1 MALISEFIDDYRRKI
16 GHYEHLAQT
25 CAYQCESALK
35 RQGIRA
41 LVTYRAK
48 KIDSLAAK
56 VEARAQDKAYQSID
70 EIYEDIVDLAGV
82 RIALFFPGD
91 REEVDYFIRNHFQ
104 VDQIKDFP
112 EALQHPGAYQKRF
125 LGYVGRHYRLR
136 LKQETLPHEQQHL
149 ASYVI
154 EVQVGSVLMHAWAEV
169 EHDLV
174 YKSTEGFLSQE
185 EYAILDELNG
195 LMHAGEIALERLQTA
210 AKRRINSERQ
220 PFSNHYELSSYLY
233 DYVRKASPRGEFE
246 PFIGRTD
253 VLFQFLKDVGLN
265 TVSSLKPILQKC
277 RPGSKEQPLAEQIID
292 HTLRANP
299 DLYDAY
305 DQARV
310 TVGRC
315 DPYGSPDDFV
325 SYCSSKDYLSSFMRQ
340 WIASEKL
347 LADNLHK
354 YLNGE
359 APQHP
364 RLDEEAVEKLRSA
377 RKIRDDILF
386 GTDLP
391 GESETLRAKESL
403 QEILEFMGLR
413 GDGSKIHD
421 KEA

>member
-1 MALISEFIDDYRRKI
+1 MIM
-16 GHYEHLAQT
+16 
-25 CAYQCESALK
+25 SAK
-35 RQGIRA
+35 PP
-41 LVTYRAK
+41 
-48 KIDSLAAK
+48 
-56 VEARAQDKAYQSID
+56 
-70 EIYEDIVDLAGV
+70 
-82 RIALFFPGD
+82 PGSS
-91 REEVDYFIRNHFQ
+91 NH
-104 VDQIKDFP
+104 
-112 EALQHPGAYQKRF
+112 
-125 LGYVGRHYRLR
+125 
-136 LKQETLPHEQQHL
+136 
-149 ASYVI
+149 S
-154 EVQVGSVLMHAWAEV
+154 WA
-169 EHDLV
+169 H
-174 YKSTEGFLSQE
+174 
-185 EYAILDELNG
+185 
-195 LMHAGEIALERLQTA
+195 
-210 AKRRINSERQ
+210 RRIVSVSQRCGAE
-220 PFSNHYELSSYLY
+220 Y
-233 DYVRKASPRGEFE
+233 
-246 PFIGRTD
+246 
-253 VLFQFLKDVGLN
+253 
-265 TVSSLKPILQKC
+265 VSSLKPILQKC

-364 RLDEEAVEKLRSA
+364 RLDEEAIEKLRSA

>member
-16 GHYEHLAQT
+16 DHYEHLAQT
-25 CAYQCESALK
+25 CAYQCESELK

-56 VEARAQDKAYQSID
+56 VEARDQDKAYQSID

-82 RIALFFPGD
+82 RIALYFPGD
-91 REEVDYFIRNHFQ
+91 RDEVDYFIRSHFD

-112 EALQHPGAYQKRF
+112 EALQHPGAYQKQF

-136 LKQETLPHEQQHL
+136 LKPDTLASENQHL
-149 ASYVI
+149 ADYVI
-154 EVQVGSVLMHAWAEV
+154 ELQVGSVLMHAWAEV

-233 DYVRKASPRGEFE
+233 DYIRKTAQRGDFE
-246 PFIGRTD
+246 PFLGRTD
-253 VLFQFLKDVGLN
+253 VLFQFLKDLGWN
-265 TVSSLKPILQKC
+265 TVPALKPVLQKC
-277 RPGSKEQPLAEQIID
+277 KPGSNAQPLAQQIID
-292 HTLRANP
+292 HILRANP

-310 TVGRC
+310 AVGRC
-315 DPYGSPDDFV
+315 DPYGTPDDYI
-325 SYCSSKDYLSSFMRQ
+325 SYCSSQDYLGSFMRQ

-347 LADNLHK
+347 MADTLHK
-354 YLNGE
+354 YLNGD
-359 APQHP
+359 APQNP
-364 RLDEEAVEKLRSA
+364 ALDEQSIEKLRA
-377 RKIRDDILF
+377 VRKVRNDILF
-386 GTDLP
+386 GTNLP
-391 GESETLRAKESL
+391 SESETLRAAESL
-403 QEILEFMGLR
+403 QEILEYMGLR
-413 GDGSKIHD
+413 ADGAEIHD
-421 KEA
+421 KET